1 MNETYYDAEIAQK
14 YTILEELGQGGF
26 GTVFKAKQADLQRT
40 VAIKYLSIERSMN
53 ERERSHFQ
61 NEARILSSLKHPNI
75 VEIYAFGI
83 TSSGIPFIV
92 MEYVQGNLLSSEIS
106 QGIMPESRAQKIA
119 LQLCKAIKAVHEAG
133 IIHRDLKPQ
142 NVITAQNGSDENI
155 KLLDFGL
162 SKLLINNT
170 QAQSAT
176 ATKTGTLIG
185 SPIYMSP
192 EACRGEKGDG
202 RSDIYSW
209 GCIIY
214 ECLTGQ
220 PPFSAESTMG
230 LLYKHCNELP
240 KSFAEHSMNQPVSP
254 EFEGIILKCLS
265 KDPNKRYANAA
276 HLEEDL
282 TNLQLGKTISIE
294 RQSKSSKP
302 TTTKLPLVLLVSS
315 LLLGSIII
323 VTYFAN
329 AQRQTA
335 AKRLAIQTPRN
346 QQTLRSLK
354 GTPEARLRHVA
365 QTFARN
371 TASVEKDNARK
382 NMLLDELSTIL
393 SLSDTTHNKKLRYM
407 TYIVQGRVYQA
418 AGEEVKALN
427 YLDKAY
433 KASLLNSGAPSG
445 NGAIPKLY
453 AAQLELAIGQHKNAR
468 QSAKTAL
475 TLAKMDSIFAIPEDV
490 PFAAYG
496 NMSFVFDAYN
506 TEALAA
512 YYSHDHVESL
522 PLLERAHQYAK
533 EIHKLDM
540 NVEIS
545 RLEELKLAEGTNY
558 AASEAAKLFEDIK
571 FYRDDINFVI
581 KHSREGEYYMTE
593 RGHIEALSRLAKWF
607 EENQKDSMAKNC
619 YQVILE
625 QAISHR
631 LSLDPATKSKIAKY
645 FPVRG
650 KDLREDN

>member
-1 MNETYYDAEIAQK
+1 MMNETYYDAEIAQK
-14 YTILEELGQGGF
+14 FTILEELGQGGF
-26 GTVFKAKQADLQRT
+26 GTVFKANQLDLQRT

-53 ERERSHFQ
+53 ERERTHFQ

-106 QGIMPESRAQKIA
+106 QGMMPESRAQEVA

-142 NVITAQNGSDENI
+142 NVMIAQDGSTEKI

-170 QAQSAT
+170 QAQSVT

-185 SPIYMSP
+185 SPMYMSP

-254 EFEGIILKCLS
+254 EFESIILKCLS
-265 KDPNKRYANAA
+265 KDPDKRYANAA
-276 HLEEDL
+276 QLEEDL
-282 TNLQLGKTISIE
+282 ANLQLGKTISIE
-294 RQSKSSKP
+294 RQSSSSK
-302 TTTKLPLVLLVSS
+302 TTIRLPVLLFLSTI
-315 LLLGSIII
+315 LLGSIVI
-323 VTYFAN
+323 VAHFAN
-329 AQRQTA
+329 AKRQSA
-335 AKRLAIQTPRN
+335 DKGLAVQTPRN
-346 QQTLRSLK
+346 QQALRSLK

-365 QTFARN
+365 ENFARN

-382 NMLLDELSTIL
+382 NMLLDELNTIL
-393 SLSDTTHNKKLRYM
+393 SLSDKTHNKKLRYM

-427 YLDKAY
+427 FLDKAY

-453 AAQLELAIGQHKNAR
+453 AAQLELALGQHKNAR
-468 QSAKTAL
+468 QSAKKAL
-475 TLAKMDSIFAIPEDV
+475 TLAKKDSIFAIPEDI

-540 NVEIS
+540 NVEIA
-545 RLEELKLAEGTNY
+545 RLEELKLAEGTKY
-558 AASEAAKLFEDIK
+558 AAAEAAKLLEDIK

-645 FPVRG
+645 FPVGVR
-650 KDLREDN
+650 DLREDN